1 MCKTQTWNFICLF
14 ALAPEKVAVPVTP
27 QCHVQQARLLSSQQ
41 NTPLL
46 QELAKE
52 LASRRQNVPLV
63 HEPEAVQ
70 SVSANKL
77 LPVLL
82 RCCCV
87 L

>member
-1 MCKTQTWNFICLF
+1 MLVCISPC
-14 ALAPEKVAVPVTP
+14 EKVAVPVTP

-41 NTPLL
+41 STPLL

-70 SVSANKL
+70 SVRANIL

-82 RCCCV
+82 RYCCC
-87 L
+87 